1 MKPLTILSIL
11 MSMSAAA
18 PAQPPAG
25 RGGAGQAPDT
35 LLSPEVHAD
44 RTVTFRL
51 RAPKASEVTVT
62 GEWMLDYPSDKTP
75 LTRDGEG
82 VWSVTVGPLTPNIYL
97 YSFNVDGMDIADP
110 INPTI
115 KLRARTS
122 ASLVLVPGG
131 QAWEFSDVPHGVVNI
146 VWHKSAVLDG
156 AMRQVFVYTPPGYG
170 RNAPARYPVLYLLH
184 GNQDV
189 AAGWT
194 LTGSANLI
202 LDNLIAE
209 KKAVPMI
216 VVMTNGHAVPYGTPP
231 AEPGR
236 NNQLFEEY
244 LLKEVV
250 PMVETNYRV
259 AAGRTNRA
267 IAGLSMGGGQATQIG
282 LGHLDLFAW
291 VGVFSAGQAQNF
303 ETRYKALLDDPRTT
317 NERLKLLFIG
327 VGKTDPGYGRV
338 KQFAALLTEHKIQHI
353 YWETE
358 GAHVWPVWRRCLVE
372 TASRLF
378 QKTPPHAQGE

>member
-1 MKPLTILSIL
+1 MKPLATLSIVMSIGATILAQVPGGRG
-11 MSMSAAA
+11 AA
-18 PAQPPAG
+18 AQPP
-25 RGGAGQAPDT
+25 DS
-35 LLSPEVHAD
+35 LLSPEVHPD

-51 RAPKASEVTVT
+51 RAPKASEVSVT
-62 GEWMLDYPSDKTP
+62 GEWMLDYPANKTP

-82 VWSVTVGPLTPNIYL
+82 VWNVTVGPLKPNIYL
-97 YSFNVDGMDIADP
+97 YSFNVDGMTIADP
-110 INPTI
+110 INPVI

-131 QAWEFSDVPHGVVNI
+131 QPWEFTDVPHGVVNI

-170 RNAPARYPVLYLLH
+170 KSGSTRYPILYLLH
-184 GNQDV
+184 GSQDV

-202 LDNLIAE
+202 LDNLIAG
-209 KKAVPMI
+209 KKSVPMI
-216 VVMTNGHAVPYGTPP
+216 VVMTNGHAVPYGTPST
-231 AEPGR
+231 APGR
-236 NNQLFEEY
+236 NNELFEQY
-244 LLKEVV
+244 LLKEVM
-250 PMVETNYRV
+250 PLVEANYRV
-259 AAGRTNRA
+259 APGRANRA

-291 VGVFSAGQAQNF
+291 VGVFSSGQAQNF
-303 ETRYKALLDDPRTT
+303 ETRYKALLDDPKTT
-317 NERLKLLFIG
+317 NERLRLLFIG
-327 VGKTDPGYGRV
+327 VGMTDPGYERV
-338 KQFAALLTEHKIQHI
+338 KQFAAVLSAHKIQHI

-378 QKTPPHAQGE
+378 QKSPPLPQGE

>member
-1 MKPLTILSIL
+1 MKRSAGLFLLLSL
-11 MSMSAAA
+11 AAA
-18 PAQPPAG
+18 ALAQAPAG
-25 RGGAGQAPDT
+25 RGAAPPPDT
-35 LLSPEVHAD
+35 LLSPEVHPD
-44 RTVTFRL
+44 RTVTLRL
-51 RAPKASEVTVT
+51 RAPKATDVKVT
-62 GEWMLDYPSDKTP
+62 GEWMLDYPSSKLP
-75 LTRDGEG
+75 LSKDAEG
-82 VWSVTVGPLTPNIYL
+82 VWSVTVGPLTPNVYL
-97 YSFNVDGMDIADP
+97 YSFNVDGMEIADP

-131 QAWEFSDVPHGVVNI
+131 QPWEFGDVPHGSVNI

-170 RNAPARYPVLYLLH
+170 KNLAARYPVLYLLH

-194 LTGSANLI
+194 LTGNANFI
-202 LDNLIAE
+202 LDSLIAE
-209 KKAVPMI
+209 KRAVPMI
-216 VVMTNGHAVPYGTPP
+216 VVMTNGHAVPYGTP

-236 NNQLFEEY
+236 NNELFEQY
-244 LLKEVV
+244 LLREVV
-250 PMVETNYRV
+250 PMVEANYRV
-259 AAGRTNRA
+259 APGRVNHA

-291 VGVFSAGQAQNF
+291 VGIFSSGQAQNF
-303 ETRYKALLDDPRTT
+303 ETRYKALLDDPKAT

-327 VGKTDPGYGRV
+327 VGKTDPGYERV
-338 KQFAALLTEHKIQHI
+338 KQFDALLTAHKIRHI

-358 GAHVWPVWRRCLVE
+358 GAHVWPVWRKCLVE
-372 TASRLF
+372 TVSRLF
-378 QKTPPHAQGE
+378 QQSPAQASEPRM